1 MGFFKKKNRIYVPV
15 ITEEVAK
22 ESQIRCPSCGRLINY
37 KDLKNNLNICP
48 YCGHHFRMSIQ
59 DRINLL
65 ADAGTFE
72 AINSDIEPLDVL
84 NFYDGIYYKNQLAK
98 VRQETGLNSAIIT
111 GEAKIDGIG
120 VAMGAF
126 SFEFI
131 GGSLGYAVG
140 EKLVRLFDY
149 AKKNQL
155 PVVVKFSS
163 GGERIQEGVFSM
175 LQVIRVVQAIDA
187 FKESGG
193 LFISLLTNPVYG
205 GASVIGM
212 LGQFVFAE
220 RDTMVGLTS
229 PKIIELAVG
238 MTFNKELQS
247 AEKLLENG
255 FIDGVLERKDLKS
268 TVSRVLKIYTN
279 RSIV

>member
-22 ESQIRCPSCGRLINY
+22 ETQIRCPSCGRLINY